1 MEDDRRAPQESR
13 HNFSVYSCEQEGK
26 QSLIQQMTVVCVS
39 CYKMQIGT
47 CIPLTHTL
55 SSV

>member
-26 QSLIQQMTVVCVS
+26 QSLIQPMMVVCVS
-39 CYKMQIGT
+39 CYKMQIST
-47 CIPLTHTL
+47 CIPLTHIL
-55 SSV
+55 FCV